1 MRCGHTEINFP
12 SLGQGE
18 DIGTIWNDP
27 IAGVD
32 YIWDGVKWDVY
43 KDLDDEQNHW
53 VRDEFKQLLTPRD
66 PDDSIRTSGYQFN
79 WLKNLREAPAPGGK
93 R

>member
-1 MRCGHTEINFP
+1 MKCGQDEINFP
-12 SLGQGE
+12 SVDGSDTGL
-18 DIGTIWNDP
+18 IWTDP
-27 IAGVD
+27 IAEVD

-53 VRDEFKQLLTPRD
+53 VRNATAQRLTPRD
-66 PDDSIRTSGYQFN
+66 PDDTIRTSGYEFM
-79 WLKNLREAPAPGGK
+79 WLKNLRDAPKPS